1 MTGGPRAA
9 GRSLARLGAA
19 LLALAVLLAA
29 AAFPAAAAPAQDPD
43 TVTRQREELRARLS
57 ALRKEIA
64 AGEASRS
71 EASDALRESEQA
83 ISDANRRL
91 AELGGEQKTAQA
103 ALDAIRS
110 QEASVQA
117 DVTARQ
123 TQIARLLHKEYLS
136 GGESPLKAFL
146 SGSDPNQAGRDA
158 AYLGYISAAQAR
170 LIADL
175 RARQSELVALEAS
188 AREKQDELARIGREQ
203 AAERETL
210 VRQQQARKKVLAD
223 LSARLAAQRKEAG
236 ALARDEQRLSRV
248 IDRLTRI
255 IAERAR
261 RQKAEEE
268 RARREAQKLAL
279 AARRERRAVRPPAE
293 TETAP
298 STPSLRNE
306 ATPDGSLAGAFAKL
320 KGRLRLPVAGD
331 LVGRFGASR
340 GEGGTS
346 WKGVFIR
353 AAAGSEVKAVA
364 AGRVVY
370 AEWLRG
376 FGNLLILD
384 HGDQYL
390 SIYGNNETLL
400 KQPGDVVKAG
410 DTIAH
415 VGTSGGNAEPGLYF
429 ELRYRGQPFDPLK
442 WAALR

>member
-1 MTGGPRAA
+1 MSALRAA
-9 GRSLARLGAA
+9 RLAAAGAA
-19 LLALAVLLAA
+19 AMVALLAA
-29 AAFPAAAAPAQDPD
+29 ALPVAAAPVQDPD
-43 TVTRQREELRARLS
+43 AVARQREELRARLS
-57 ALRKEIA
+57 TLRKEIA

-91 AELGGEQKTAQA
+91 AELGQQQKTVQA
-103 ALDAIRS
+103 ALDAVRS
-110 QEASVQA
+110 QEAAVQA

-123 TQIARLLHKEYLS
+123 TQIARLLHKDYLS

-146 SGSDPNQAGRDA
+146 SGSDPNQAGREA

-175 RARQSELVALEAS
+175 RARQTELAALEAS
-188 AREKQDELARIGREQ
+188 AREKQDELGRIGREQ

-210 VRQQQARKKVLAD
+210 VRQQQARKKVLTD

-248 IDRLTRI
+248 IDQLTRM

-261 RQKAEEE
+261 RRKAEEE
-268 RARREAQKLAL
+268 RARREAQKLA
-279 AARRERRAVRPPAE
+279 ARRERGAVRPPAE

-298 STPSLRNE
+298 ATPSLRNE
-306 ATPDGSLAGAFAKL
+306 ATPDESLAGAFAKL
-320 KGRLRLPVAGD
+320 KGRLRLPVAGE

-400 KQPGDVVKAG
+400 KQPGDAVRAG

-442 WAALR
+442 WAALK